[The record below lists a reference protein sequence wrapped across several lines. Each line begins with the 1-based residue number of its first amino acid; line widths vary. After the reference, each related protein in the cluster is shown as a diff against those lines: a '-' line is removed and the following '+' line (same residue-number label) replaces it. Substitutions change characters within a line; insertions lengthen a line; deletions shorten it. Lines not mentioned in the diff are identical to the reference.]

1 MEVDVE
7 CLDQFRVRIQ
17 RKQTVPQVLVTGG
30 RPRQLE
36 RQREIPELIHGRFS
50 AHPARKFEEFAGQHP
65 RPGELPA
72 LDGSGDRPGHR
83 TSDHSPHGRRQ
94 VRRHLEPVG
103 VRARPPR
110 HEHGLVQQDSPEPV
124 PTVQNRG
131 QRSAVHRS
139 LHRPL
144 SNRPQLF
151 SGERPV
157 LPNRLRRQT
166 EESKS
171 TALQQLRIRANRR
184 TRQRLRARAS
194 NRASS
199 RSRTARTAA
208 LGAPRLGSSS
218 DGMDRTIHR
227 RSGGPVRNRTWP
239 VARQIIDSG
248 KPHASDARDPLL
260 RTYFRIKLGS

>member
-139 LHRPL
+139 L

-171 TALQQLRIRANRR
+171 TALQQLRIRANRQ
-184 TRQRLRARAS
+184 TRQRLPTSKSIEPGLQPIRNGENRSTRSAAPGLVVRRHGPNDTPTIRRAGTQSNVAGRAADRRLRQATRIRRTRPLVS
-194 NRASS
+194 NIVS
-199 RSRTARTAA
+199 
-208 LGAPRLGSSS
+208 
-218 DGMDRTIHR
+218 
-227 RSGGPVRNRTWP
+227 N
-239 VARQIIDSG
+239 
-248 KPHASDARDPLL
+248 
-260 RTYFRIKLGS
+260 